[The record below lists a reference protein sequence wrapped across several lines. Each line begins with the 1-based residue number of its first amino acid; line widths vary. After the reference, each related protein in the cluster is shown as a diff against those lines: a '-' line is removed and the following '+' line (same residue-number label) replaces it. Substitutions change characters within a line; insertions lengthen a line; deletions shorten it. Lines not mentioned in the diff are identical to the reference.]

1 MLVMSVEDNPLTIP
15 AGKELSGEKRGYIS
29 KDWDVQE
36 LKQTAKKY
44 NVGFNDFTM
53 SLISVALYRYF

>member
-1 MLVMSVEDNPLTIP
+1 MIIMRVQDNPLTIP
-15 AGKELSGEKRGYIS
+15 AGKVLSGEKRGYIS

-36 LKQTAKKY
+36 LKKTAKKY

-53 SLISVALYRYF
+53 ALISVALYRFF